1 MIFLPDS
8 SYHNEHRSNLAE
20 GPACISFSLESMP
33 NPLFAQIA
41 SEIEEFARTVPGLA
55 ALEEFVVKQI
65 AERLPAYNWVGFYW
79 LDPKDAAM
87 LELGAFVG
95 APTEHTRIPVSSG
108 ICGAAVA
115 QGETIVVDDVRA
127 DPRYL
132 ACSIETKSEIVVP
145 IRAHGRVVGEID
157 IDSHS
162 AAAFGA
168 EDRDFLESC
177 ADTIGRFIERF
188 ELSRGVR

>member
-1 MIFLPDS
+1 MLM
-8 SYHNEHRSNLAE
+8 A
-20 GPACISFSLESMP
+20 MP

-41 SEIEEFARTVPGLA
+41 TEIEEFAHTAPDLA
-55 ALEEFVVKQI
+55 SVEEFAVRQI
-65 AERLPAYNWVGFYW
+65 ASRLPAYNWAGFYW
-79 LDPKDAAM
+79 LDPEDAAM

-95 APTEHTRIPVSSG
+95 APTEHTRIPVSNG

-132 ACSIETKSEIVVP
+132 ACSIETKSEVVVP
-145 IRAHGRVVGEID
+145 IRANGRVVGEID

-162 AAAFGA
+162 AAAFGV
-168 EDRDFLESC
+168 EDRNFLESC
-177 ADTIGRFIERF
+177 AGTIGRFIERI
-188 ELSRGVR
+188 EASR